1 MVTRKKTEIID
12 KNNFERLLFKGIKN
26 WKLFALSFIVLMTI
40 VYLIDRYTPPVYSI
54 TSTILLKE
62 ETPELA
68 GSAAELLFGNQQFKN
83 SMNLNNESVIL
94 SSYPLVYEVIRQLD
108 FNITYYKSGNL
119 KTSEI
124 YGEIPIMVEV
134 DSNST
139 NIPYNV
145 VFKVEVVDNDQFK
158 IFEEDQ
164 NKKQINGLFNF
175 NKEIAYNGFIFK
187 ILKNKDLNFNNSIGN
202 TIQFKINTVHAV
214 TNAYRNKLQI
224 RANSRESSLLS
235 ITINSRLANKEVDF
249 ISKLTEI
256 YIEKGLDE
264 KNRNASRTIEF
275 IDDQL
280 DGIQDSLFVT
290 EQRLETF
297 KRNNGIINLSEEGS
311 YLYDQLVK
319 LMEEKASIVASQKYY
334 KYLQEYLKDSET
346 GSDLVLPS
354 SAGASDP
361 ILNKLVLDLIDKQ
374 IEKSLIKGESVNNP
388 YVNLL
393 EKQIAKLKLDIGKSL
408 ENLAQNSKI
417 QEETIGDRWA
427 SLQKDIQRLPTAERE
442 FIHINRMYEINE
454 NLYIFL
460 MEKRAEAA
468 ILKASTTPD
477 TKIVNPPM
485 VSGAK
490 IAPQTTR
497 NFGVAIVLSFV
508 IPILFLYFK
517 EFFNTK
523 ILYKEDIDDV
533 TTIPFLGLVG
543 HESSSDNLIVDRDPR
558 SAVSESFRT
567 VRSNINFFTSEK
579 DKKVI
584 LITSSISGE
593 GKTFCSINLST
604 VVALSGKKTVIVG
617 ADLRRP
623 KLFGDFDLN
632 NDIGV
637 SNYLINS
644 ASVDEIIQHTK
655 VDNLDLI
662 SSGAVPPN
670 PSELLMNKRMDL
682 LIDELK
688 KRYHYIILDTPPIG
702 LVTDALILMKYSD
715 LTVYLVRQ
723 NYTPKGSIM
732 STQEMFE
739 NGQLNNISILFNDVK
754 VQKYGYGYGYGYNY
768 GYNSAYYTNQT
779 KTSKSWFKRS

>member
-26 WKLFALSFIVLMTI
+26 WKLFALAVVVLMTI

-94 SSYPLVYEVIRQLD
+94 SSYPLVYEVIKQLD

-124 YGEIPIMVEV
+124 YGELPIIVEV

-145 VFKVEVVDNDQFK
+145 VFKVEIVDNDRFK

-175 NKEIAYNGFIFK
+175 NKEIAYEGFIFK
-187 ILKNKDLNFNNSIGN
+187 VLKNKNLNFTNSIGN

-235 ITINSRLANKEVDF
+235 ITINSRLVNKEVDF

-280 DGIQDSLFVT
+280 EGIQDSLFIT

-311 YLYDQLVK
+311 HLYGQLVK
-319 LMEEKASIVASQKYY
+319 LMEEKASITASQKYY
-334 KYLQEYLKDSET
+334 KYLQEYLKESET

-354 SAGASDP
+354 SAGATDP
-361 ILNKLVLDLIDKQ
+361 ILNRLVLDLIDKQ

-388 YVNLL
+388 YVKLL

-408 ENLAQNSKI
+408 ENLAQNTRI
-417 QEETIGDRWA
+417 QEEAIGDRWA

-442 FIHINRMYEINE
+442 YIHINRMYEINE

-508 IPILFLYFK
+508 IPILFLYFR

-543 HESSSDNLIVDRDPR
+543 HESSSDNLVVDRDPR

-623 KLFGDFDLN
+623 KLFGDFGLN

-644 ASVDEIIQHTK
+644 ASIDEIIQHTK

-768 GYNSAYYTNQT
+768 GYNSTYYTNQT